1 MYHVLNLKKGTS
13 TILIWFPPG
22 SSRTTIRKSDH
33 YTEKDHT
40 FMVVHPI
47 KPAPRSLHANQVG
60 VMLHVLECSLMI
72 NTKVK
77 IIGISVYWYS
87 NKVIKR

>member
-1 MYHVLNLKKGTS
+1 
-13 TILIWFPPG
+13 
-22 SSRTTIRKSDH
+22 
-33 YTEKDHT
+33 
-40 FMVVHPI
+40 MVVHPI

-87 NKVIKR
+87 SKVIKR